1 MLSIIPVFVLTAPFT
16 FDPAMTGY
24 DLPSLS
30 SMEDVKQ
37 PAADE
42 QPVPGFG
49 QLDELS
55 RGTRITFT
63 TQYAH
68 LFTSDVD
75 SNQGEFTLD
84 RLRLKLQGVTALN
97 DSWDLNYGFKYQFD
111 GYDFAGRGFFGAD
124 DKPWTDIHT
133 VVFNIGATV
142 KLTKQWRGFFGG
154 QFRFARE
161 TDAGWSD
168 GFEGGGA
175 FGASYSF
182 DENLT
187 LGGGLGIESQLEDS
201 VYIYP
206 IVVVDWRIN
215 DQWSVNTRI
224 TSGWGDTAGVQLIYD
239 WTDSFQIALGA
250 NYDYQRFR
258 LNDEGPTPD
267 GVGHFTAM
275 PVYLRFTWAPK
286 PNIDLTAFVGMNVSG
301 ELESQNRMGN
311 TVSKHD
317 YGAAAMVGGQVS
329 ITF

>member
-1 MLSIIPVFVLTAPFT
+1 MLSLLPPLLLTTSFSFNPV
-16 FDPAMTGY
+16 MTGY
-24 DLPSLS
+24 ELPSLS
-30 SMEDVKQ
+30 SMEDAPLVAVK
-37 PAADE
+37 E
-42 QPVPGFG
+42 EPVPGFG
-49 QLDELS
+49 QLDKIS

-84 RLRLKLQGVTALN
+84 RVRLNLKGRTKITESWAL
-97 DSWDLNYGFKYQFD
+97 SYGFKYQFD
-111 GYDFAGRGFFGAD
+111 GYDFSGPGFFGDA
-124 DKPWTDIHT
+124 KPWTDIHT
-133 VVFNIGATV
+133 VVFDVGAIV
-142 KLTKQWRGFFGG
+142 KLTDQWRGFFGG

-161 TDAGWSD
+161 TDARWSD

-182 DENLT
+182 NADLT
-187 LGGGLGIESQLEDS
+187 LGAGLGIESQLEDS
-201 VYIYP
+201 LLYYP

-239 WTDSFQIALGA
+239 WTDSIQLALGA

-258 LNDEGPTPD
+258 LNDESPTPD

-275 PVYLRFTWAPK
+275 PVYVRLTWLPR
-286 PNIDLTAFVGMNVSG
+286 PNIELTAFVGVNISG
-301 ELESQNRMGN
+301 KLESKNSQGN
-311 TVSKHD
+311 TVAKHD
-317 YGAAAMVGGQVS
+317 YGLGAMVGGQFSV
-329 ITF
+329 TF